1 MSCISGRRQASICVG
16 GRGMNIG
23 EPTSD
28 HVVYR
33 IVKDEFPLVNLLGI
47 CGGCYLDSV
56 QWSFS
61 YMV

>member
-1 MSCISGRRQASICVG
+1 MSCISGRRQASICMG

-23 EPTSD
+23 EPTSN

-47 CGGCYLDSV
+47 CGGCYLNFV
-56 QWSFS
+56 
-61 YMV
+61 